1 MRVNLER
8 PSRSNRIG
16 PETGSWQGG
25 AVERMIKN
33 MRRNSVRLLL
43 AALTLG
49 GATVV
54 YAGEAPAAQEAP
66 LDIETIL
73 LETPTAEDYGEIDSC
88 LYRRKYDH
96 VEMLDDWH
104 MLFEGRNRVWLNRLR
119 GRCGIRDDAILVIE
133 QYSSSTCRS
142 DRVTGHSR
150 GSPSMIHGSCVLGDF
165 QEIDPQQALALKESI
180 KLAKQTRR
188 QQAKQRKREAKHQ
201 PEDAS

>member
-16 PETGSWQGG
+16 PDTGSWQGV
-25 AVERMIKN
+25 AIERMIQN
-33 MRRNSVRLLL
+33 MRRNLVRLLL
-43 AALTLG
+43 ATLTLG
-49 GATVV
+49 GATMVLS
-54 YAGEAPAAQEAP
+54 AQEEEP
-66 LDIETIL
+66 LDVETIL

>member
-1 MRVNLER
+1 
-8 PSRSNRIG
+8 
-16 PETGSWQGG
+16 
-25 AVERMIKN
+25 
-33 MRRNSVRLLL
+33 MRRNLARLLL
-43 AALTLG
+43 ATLTLG
-49 GATVV
+49 GASVV
-54 YAGEAPAAQEAP
+54 LSAQEEEP
-66 LDIETIL
+66 LDVETIL
-73 LETPTAEDYGEIDSC
+73 LETPTAENYGDIDSC

>member
-16 PETGSWQGG
+16 PEIGGWQGV
-25 AVERMIKN
+25 AIERMIQN
-33 MRRNSVRLLL
+33 MRRNLVRLLL
-43 AALTLG
+43 ATLTLG

-54 YAGEAPAAQEAP
+54 LSAQEEEP
-66 LDIETIL
+66 LDVETIL
-73 LETPTAEDYGEIDSC
+73 LETPTAEDYGDIDSC

-96 VEMLDDWH
+96 VEMLDDRH

-119 GRCGIRDDAILVIE
+119 GSCGIRDDAILVIE
-133 QYSSSTCRS
+133 QYSTSTCRS

-150 GSPSMIHGSCVLGDF
+150 GSPSMIHGSCILGDF
-165 QEIDPQQALALKESI
+165 QEIDPQQAIVLKESI

-188 QQAKQRKREAKHQ
+188 QQAKQRKREAKRQ
-201 PEDAS
+201 REDAS

>member
-16 PETGSWQGG
+16 PDTGSWQGV
-25 AVERMIKN
+25 AIERMIQN
-33 MRRNSVRLLL
+33 MRRNLVRLLL
-43 AALTLG
+43 ATLTLG

-54 YAGEAPAAQEAP
+54 LSAQEEEP
-66 LDIETIL
+66 LDVETIL
-73 LETPTAEDYGEIDSC
+73 LETPTAEDYGDIDSC

-96 VEMLDDWH
+96 VEMLDDRH

-201 PEDAS
+201 QEDAS

>member
-16 PETGSWQGG
+16 PDTGSWQGV
-25 AVERMIKN
+25 AIERMIQN
-33 MRRNSVRLLL
+33 MRRNLVRLLL
-43 AALTLG
+43 ATLTLG

-54 YAGEAPAAQEAP
+54 LSAQEEEP
-66 LDIETIL
+66 LDVETIL
-73 LETPTAEDYGEIDSC
+73 LETPTAENYGDIDSC

>member
-16 PETGSWQGG
+16 PDTGRWQGV
-25 AVERMIKN
+25 AIERMIQN
-33 MRRNSVRLLL
+33 MRRNLVRLLL
-43 AALTLG
+43 ATLTLG

-54 YAGEAPAAQEAP
+54 LSAQEEEP
-66 LDIETIL
+66 LDVETIL
-73 LETPTAEDYGEIDSC
+73 LETPTAENYGDIDSC

>member
-1 MRVNLER
+1 
-8 PSRSNRIG
+8 
-16 PETGSWQGG
+16 
-25 AVERMIKN
+25 
-33 MRRNSVRLLL
+33 
-43 AALTLG
+43 
-49 GATVV
+49 
-54 YAGEAPAAQEAP
+54 
-66 LDIETIL
+66 
-73 LETPTAEDYGEIDSC
+73 LETPTAEDYGDIDSC

-96 VEMLDDWH
+96 VEMLDDRH

-133 QYSSSTCRS
+133 QYSSSTCRL

-150 GSPSMIHGSCVLGDF
+150 GSPSMINGSCVLGDF

>member
-16 PETGSWQGG
+16 PDTGRWQGV
-25 AVERMIKN
+25 AIERMIQN
-33 MRRNSVRLLL
+33 MRRNLVRLLL
-43 AALTLG
+43 ATLTLG

-54 YAGEAPAAQEAP
+54 LSAQEEEP
-66 LDIETIL
+66 LDVETIL

-133 QYSSSTCRS
+133 QYSSSTCRL

-201 PEDAS
+201 PENAS